1 MFFGTAPERLI
12 PKSVIM
18 ATRYKQAL
26 DLDRSDPLAG
36 YRDRFYIPENTIYV
50 DGNSL
55 GLLSKDAE
63 ASLMRVLEEWKN
75 LGIKGWLQAERPW
88 FYFAEETG
96 AAASELVGAEPAE
109 LIFTGTT
116 TVNIHALI
124 STFYQPQGRRT
135 KILADELNFPSD
147 IYALKGQIRQKGLD
161 PDKKLLL
168 APGTDGKTL
177 DERTIVSMMTDE
189 VALAWLPSVLYA
201 SGQLLDME
209 YLCKEAN
216 ARGIPIGFD
225 CSHSAGAVP
234 HRFSQWGVDFAT
246 FCSYK
251 YLNGGPGCTAF
262 LYINKKHFDKEPMTP
277 GWFGYVKEKQ
287 FDMLPDFEHARSA
300 GGWQI
305 SSPGILGASTME
317 GSLKVIREAGIEA
330 IREKSLQLTSFF
342 IELVNDMLQDPAS
355 GFSIT
360 TPPESHRRGGHIAL
374 AHPTEA
380 LRINEAL
387 KARGIIPDFRAPDT
401 IRVAPVA
408 LYNTFEEVWKV
419 AEALKEIMDKKE
431 YLQFVK
437 QRKAIS

>member
-1 MFFGTAPERLI
+1 
-12 PKSVIM
+12 M
-18 ATRYKQAL
+18 ATRYKQAIE
-26 DLDRSDPLAG
+26 LDRTDPLAHF
-36 YRDRFYIPENTIYV
+36 RDRFYIPGHTIYV

-63 ASLMRVLEEWKN
+63 TSLMRVLDEWKN

-88 FYFAEETG
+88 FYLAEEIG
-96 AAASELVGAEPAE
+96 QQASELVGAAPGE
-109 LIFTGTT
+109 LVFTGTT
-116 TVNIHALI
+116 TVNIHSLI

-161 PDKKLLL
+161 PDKELLL

-177 DERTIVSMMTDE
+177 DEDTIVSMMTSD
-189 VALAWLPSVLYA
+189 VALIWLSSVLYA

-209 YLCKEAN
+209 RLCKEARD
-216 ARGIPIGFD
+216 RGIPIGFD

-234 HRFSQWGVDFAT
+234 HRFSRWGVDFAT

-262 LYINKKHFDKEPMTP
+262 LYVNQKHFHKEPLTP

-287 FDMLPDFEHARSA
+287 FDMLPDFEHAQSA

-317 GSLKVIREAGIEA
+317 GSIKIIREAGIEA
-330 IREKSLQLTSFF
+330 IREKSLKLTSFF
-342 IELVNDMLQDPAS
+342 VDLVNNMPDSPTY
-355 GFSIT
+355 GFSIA
-360 TPPESHRRGGHIAL
+360 TPPEKHRRGGHIAL
-374 AHPTEA
+374 THPTEA

-387 KARGIIPDFRAPDT
+387 KARNIIPDFRAPDT

-408 LYNTFEEVWKV
+408 LYNSFEEVLKV
-419 AEALKEIMDKKE
+419 AEAIKEIMDKKE
-431 YLQFVK
+431 YLQFPK